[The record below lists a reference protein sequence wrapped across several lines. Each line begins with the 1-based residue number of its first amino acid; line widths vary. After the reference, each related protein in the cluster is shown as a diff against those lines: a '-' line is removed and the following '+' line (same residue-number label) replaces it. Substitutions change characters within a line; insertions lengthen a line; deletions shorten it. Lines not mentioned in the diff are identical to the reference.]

1 MSSWREPILREVL
14 EEFSL
19 KKLPLYYEETIEKY
33 DQTRVKN
40 SSLFLF
46 CALAFLQNGLV
57 LRCEQ
62 LAIVRFEFLDG
73 TC

>member
-46 CALAFLQNGLV
+46 CALAFL
-57 LRCEQ
+57 
-62 LAIVRFEFLDG
+62 
-73 TC
+73 